1 MLLFILYHYL
11 RDRTATSIAL
21 FCYNIPMRMNLQ
33 RVCIFI
39 NKEEHLPLAKKLQ
52 AALLGGG
59 LHAEILSSL
68 NNLPETDLLIG
79 LGGDGTIL
87 KCVRAAAPL
96 NAPILAINCGTL
108 GFLSAGEEEEAQA
121 ILTDIL
127 RSGPVIRERTLLQVQ
142 VYSPAE
148 SPQIFTAF
156 NDCILR
162 SATPRILPLQAL
174 WNGKPLPPYKGD
186 GVIIATPT
194 GSTAYSLAAG
204 GPIVEPSVDAIVV
217 TPICPHS
224 LHQRPLVLPASGK
237 LTLIPTP
244 KYPEDGVLCN
254 LDGQTN
260 LPLPANARV
269 EITRSPYT
277 AKLVFS
283 HNASKHDFFRVLS
296 QKLNWGE

>member
-1 MLLFILYHYL
+1 M
-11 RDRTATSIAL
+11 
-21 FCYNIPMRMNLQ
+21 NIK

-39 NKEEHLPLAKKLQ
+39 NKEEHLPLAEKLQ
-52 AALLGGG
+52 ESLRADRLDTQIIPSLGQ
-59 LHAEILSSL
+59 
-68 NNLPETDLLIG
+68 LPQTDLLVG

-96 NAPILAINCGTL
+96 NIPVLGINCGTL
-108 GFLSAGEEEEAQA
+108 GFLSAGEEEEAPSILNA
-121 ILTDIL
+121 ILRTDPI
-127 RSGPVIRERTLLQVQ
+127 VEERALLEVRLC
-142 VYSPAE
+142 VE
-148 SPQIFTAF
+148 GKEPQISTAF

-186 GVIIATPT
+186 GVIVATPT

-204 GPIVEPSVDAIVV
+204 GPIVEPSVDAIVI

-224 LHQRPLVLPASGK
+224 LHQRPLVLPAGGV

-244 KYPEDGVLCN
+244 KYKEDGVLCS
-254 LDGQTN
+254 LDGQN
-260 LPLPANARV
+260 SLALPANTKV
-269 EITRSPYT
+269 EITRAPYP
-277 AKLVFS
+277 AKLVFPRT
-283 HNASKHDFFRVLS
+283 APTRDFFNVLS

>member
-1 MLLFILYHYL
+1 
-11 RDRTATSIAL
+11 
-21 FCYNIPMRMNLQ
+21 MNFNH
-33 RVCIFI
+33 VCIFI
-39 NKEEHLPLAKKLQ
+39 NKEEHRPLAQRLQ
-52 AALLGGG
+52 NSLRPDSF
-59 LHAEILSSL
+59 HTQIVSSL
-68 NNLPETDLLIG
+68 ASLPETDLLVG

-96 NAPILAINCGTL
+96 HIPVLGINCGTL
-108 GFLSAGEEEEAQA
+108 GFLSAGEEEASHA

-127 RSGPVIRERTLLQVQ
+127 HNNFIVEERTLLEVHPHVGNKNPQV
-142 VYSPAE
+142 
-148 SPQIFTAF
+148 FTAF

-174 WNGKPLPPYKGD
+174 WNGHPLPPYKGD

-224 LHQRPLVLPASGK
+224 LHQRPLVLPANGE
-237 LTLIPTP
+237 LTLIPNP
-244 KYPEDGVLCN
+244 KYPEDGVLCS
-254 LDGQTN
+254 LDGQIN
-260 LPLPANARV
+260 IPLPANAQV
-269 EITRSPYT
+269 EITRAPYS
-277 AKLVFS
+277 AKLVFPRTAPS
-283 HNASKHDFFRVLS
+283 RDFFNVLS

>member
-1 MLLFILYHYL
+1 
-11 RDRTATSIAL
+11 
-21 FCYNIPMRMNLQ
+21 MNFN

-39 NKEEHLPLAKKLQ
+39 NKEEHRPLAQRLQ
-52 AALLGGG
+52 DSLRPDPF
-59 LHAEILSSL
+59 HTQIVSSL
-68 NNLPETDLLIG
+68 TPLPETDLLVG

-96 NAPILAINCGTL
+96 HIPVLGINCGTL
-108 GFLSAGEEEEAQA
+108 GFLSAGEEEEMRPIVAA
-121 ILTDIL
+121 ILHNDY
-127 RSGPVIRERTLLQVQ
+127 VVKERTLLEVR
-142 VYSPAE
+142 VSSPE
-148 SPQIFTAF
+148 KKIQTFTAF

-162 SATPRILPLQAL
+162 SATPRILPLQAI
-174 WNGKPLPPYKGD
+174 WNGNPLPPYKGD

-244 KYPEDGVLCN
+244 KYKEDGVLCS
-254 LDGQTN
+254 LDGQIN
-260 LPLPANARV
+260 IPLPANAQV
-269 EITRSPYT
+269 EITRAPYP
-277 AKLVFS
+277 AKLVFPRTAPS
-283 HNASKHDFFRVLS
+283 RDFFNVLS

>member
-1 MLLFILYHYL
+1 MAMDIK
-11 RDRTATSIAL
+11 RI
-21 FCYNIPMRMNLQ
+21 
-33 RVCIFI
+33 CIFI

-52 AALLGGG
+52 DSLRFDD
-59 LHAEILSSL
+59 LHVQILSSL
-68 NNLPETDLLIG
+68 EQLSEMDLLIG

-96 NAPILAINCGTL
+96 NIPILGINCGTL
-108 GFLSAGEEEEAQA
+108 GFLSAGEEEEAFS
-121 ILTDIL
+121 ILTSIL
-127 RSGPVIRERTLLQVQ
+127 RSDSVVEERTLLKVQICSPDKDPQV
-142 VYSPAE
+142 
-148 SPQIFTAF
+148 FTAF

-174 WNGKPLPPYKGD
+174 WNGKPLPSYKGD
-186 GVIIATPT
+186 GVIVATPT

-224 LHQRPLVLPASGK
+224 LHQRPLVLPAGGV

-244 KYPEDGVLCN
+244 KYKEDGVLCS
-254 LDGQTN
+254 LDGQNSIALPTN
-260 LPLPANARV
+260 TKV
-269 EITRSPYT
+269 EITRAPYK
-277 AKLVFS
+277 AKLVFPCTS
-283 HNASKHDFFRVLS
+283 STHDFFKVLS